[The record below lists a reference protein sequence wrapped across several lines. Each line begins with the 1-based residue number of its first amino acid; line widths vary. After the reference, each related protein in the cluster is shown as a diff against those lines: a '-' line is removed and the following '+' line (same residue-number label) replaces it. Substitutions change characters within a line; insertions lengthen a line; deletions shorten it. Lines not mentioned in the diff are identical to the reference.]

1 MLAIKPIVRLP
12 KSLVLSGEGWKVSI
26 ASAILPKMSLFEDFQ
41 SKSHNLIE
49 IWQAYER
56 PRQSATKQQGNAN
69 TADLRFWE
77 QTNACQHGVDF
88 INVMTHTLHEPCYAA
103 TSPS

>member
-1 MLAIKPIVRLP
+1 
-12 KSLVLSGEGWKVSI
+12 
-26 ASAILPKMSLFEDFQ
+26 MSLFEDFQ
-41 SKSHNLIE
+41 RKSHNLIE

-77 QTNACQHGVDF
+77 QTNACQHGVD
-88 INVMTHTLHEPCYAA
+88 TLHEPCYAA

>member
-1 MLAIKPIVRLP
+1 MLAIKPIVQLP
-12 KSLVLSGEGWKVSI
+12 KSLVLPRKGWKVSI
-26 ASAILPKMSLFEDFQ
+26 ASAILPKKSLFIDFQ

-56 PRQSATKQQGNAN
+56 PRQSATKEQGNAN

-77 QTNACQHGVDF
+77 QTNACQHGLDF
-88 INVMTHTLHEPCYAA
+88 INVMTHTPHEPCYAA
-103 TSPS
+103 MSPS